1 MKVVNS
7 LTGRPIKYPRFNS
20 EGKPILLPHALQQ
33 ACDAAE
39 DQARLMAK
47 TSTLF
52 NGQMVNAIGS
62 PSGAIGFDI
71 PITTM
76 TTIIKEKSE
85 QKFYD
90 MLGKTPSDY
99 VPFKVGQGAWS
110 DFLLTYLVQKFADN
124 LETGIIDMGS
134 PSGRLAEATSG
145 VKAVPVQTYTW
156 AKQITWNMAQMNA
169 AAKAGNWDLV
179 SSLEESRKQD
189 WDLGVQRWTF
199 FGGRGL
205 NGTNGTTYGLLNQPA
220 SRGVITNTTL
230 ITQKISSMNTTQ
242 FATFI
247 QGLIDTY
254 MVNTNYT
261 TAPTHFVIPQDDYNG
276 MATPLSPTF
285 PVISV
290 GEYLEKAIKQIVPT
304 FKAVLP
310 SAYAMPAYNSV
321 VFGGGGKHVYCM
333 YNYDPRS
340 LRMDVT
346 VPYSTTVPNTL
357 NGWQLQSVAFGQLTG
372 LYPYLP
378 QEMIYFTF

>member
-7 LTGRPIKYPRFNS
+7 VTGRPIKYPRFNS
-20 EGKPILLPHALQQ
+20 EGKPVLLPRNIQLM
-33 ACDAAE
+33 CDAAE
-39 DQARLMAK
+39 DHAKMMSKMAMP
-47 TSTLF
+47 F
-52 NGQMVNAIGS
+52 NAITNAVGS
-62 PSGAIGFDI
+62 PGGAVGMDI

-99 VPFKVGQGAWS
+99 VPIKVGQGAWS

-134 PSGRLAEATSG
+134 PTGRLAEATSG
-145 VKAVPVQTYTW
+145 VKGLAVQTYTW
-156 AKQITWNMAQMNA
+156 AKSITWNMGQINA
-169 AAKAGNWDLV
+169 AARAGNWDLV
-179 SSLEESRKQD
+179 SALEESRKMD

-220 SRGVITNTTL
+220 SRGVVTNTTL

-247 QGLIDTY
+247 QSLIDTY
-254 MVNTNYT
+254 MQNTNYT
-261 TAPTHFVIPQDDYNG
+261 TAPTHFVIPQDDFNG

-285 PVISV
+285 PVVSV
-290 GEYLEKAIKQIVPT
+290 GKYLEDAIKQIVPT
-304 FKAVLP
+304 FKAVIP
-310 SAYAMPAYNSV
+310 SAYAMPQYNKTV
-321 VFGGGGKHVYCM
+321 LNVGTGLHVYAL

-372 LYPYLP
+372 LFPYLP
-378 QEMIYFTF
+378 QEIMYFVF